1 MKQVCFIFQ
10 VHQPF
15 RLRNFHFFEIG
26 SHHYYY
32 DEETNAR
39 IMRQVAEK
47 SYLPTNEILQRL
59 IKDHGS
65 KIKISYAISG
75 TALDQME
82 QYAPEALESFK
93 ELAATGNVEFLGQT
107 YSTSLSSLRSKSAF
121 KDEVVTHK
129 RRIKSLF
136 GKTPKVF
143 LNTGLIY
150 SDEIGNIISDM
161 GFKGVIVEGLF
172 DFLNDQSHN
181 YVYKSAEEASLKILL
196 RNPSLS
202 DDITLRFSNRN
213 WSEWPLTADK
223 YLGWLKGLPSQEQV
237 VNLVMDYGTFGER
250 HKKETGIS
258 NFLEYLLRYLVESK
272 VLKLST
278 PEEVLRTFSPKGKLN
293 IPDPISWTG
302 MKNDLSA
309 WLGNDMQ
316 KEAMD
321 TLFGMEEAVK
331 KTKDKLLHKDW
342 VYLQSADHFLY
353 MNNEGESGSNWY
365 NPYEGPY
372 EAFMKYM
379 NVLSDFQLK
388 LQDKTKTKSIRKNVN
403 HKQL

>member
-32 DEETNAR
+32 DE
-39 IMRQVAEK
+39 
-47 SYLPTNEILQRL
+47 
-59 IKDHGS
+59 
-65 KIKISYAISG
+65 
-75 TALDQME
+75 
-82 QYAPEALESFK
+82 
-93 ELAATGNVEFLGQT
+93 
-107 YSTSLSSLRSKSAF
+107 
-121 KDEVVTHK
+121 
-129 RRIKSLF
+129 
-136 GKTPKVF
+136 
-143 LNTGLIY
+143 
-150 SDEIGNIISDM
+150 IGNIISDM

-172 DFLNDQSHN
+172 GFLNDQSHN

-196 RNPSLS
+196 RNPFLS

-302 MKNDLSA
+302 MKKNLSA

>member
-258 NFLEYLLRYLVESK
+258 NFLEYLLRFLVESK

>member
-47 SYLPTNEILQRL
+47 SYFPTNEILQRL

-65 KIKISYAISG
+65 KIKISFAISG

-129 RRIKSLF
+129 RRINSLF

-172 DFLNDQSHN
+172 GFLNDQSPN
-181 YVYKSAEEASLKILL
+181 YVYKSAEKASLKILL
-196 RNPSLS
+196 RNPFLS

-278 PEEVLRTFSPKGKLN
+278 PEEVLRTFSTKGKLN

-302 MKNDLSA
+302 MKKNLSA

-321 TLFGMEEAVK
+321 TLFEMEEAVK

-388 LQDKTKTKSIRKNVN
+388 LQDKTKTKSIRKNVS